1 MDKDRRRL
9 LDHLRYLSSREER
22 KEKQRKYYQNNRDK
36 VIKSVRR
43 CQQKREEK
51 YRLLLAPWT
60 MKNGFTFKR
69 DE

>member
-9 LDHLRYLSSREER
+9 LDHLRYLSRREER
-22 KEKQRKYYQNNRDK
+22 KYKQRQYYKANREK

-43 CQQKREEK
+43 CQLKREEK

-60 MKNGFTFKR
+60 KKNDFTFKR

>member
-9 LDHLRYLSSREER
+9 MDHLRYLSRREER

-43 CQQKREEK
+43 SQLKREEK

-60 MKNGFTFKR
+60 MIFQKSKQQTS
-69 DE
+69 

>member
-9 LDHLRYLSSREER
+9 MDHLRYLSRREER

-43 CQQKREEK
+43 CQLKREEK

-60 MKNGFTFKR
+60 MKFQKSKQPTS
-69 DE
+69 